1 MLISNVT
8 LRTCLSNA
16 AFSGG
21 VKVELPMASCMN
33 GIDPLHQKFNLKANV
48 VAGVSINVIA
58 IVGVWLNKNYITPQI
73 TQNDIETVRNPRH
86 ARHNKAIGT
95 AKAIPIVLLCYL
107 LCSGFMFI
115 LSRVKGMMSE
125 VVNTSFLTLNKSF
138 LGDNDGRFHAHQAV
152 KQMYIW
158 ICCFP
163 VHGFFVQAFCF
174 ALDKG
179 AWQHLK
185 NMIKFTFRM
194 NNV

>member
-1 MLISNVT
+1 
-8 LRTCLSNA
+8 
-16 AFSGG
+16 
-21 VKVELPMASCMN
+21 MASCID
-33 GIDPLHQKFNLKANV
+33 GIDPLHQKFNLKANA
-48 VAGVSINVIA
+48 VAGVFINVIA
-58 IVGVWLNKNYITPQI
+58 IVGVWLNKNYMTPQI

-115 LSRVKGMMSE
+115 LSRVKGMILE
-125 VVNTSFLTLNKSF
+125 VINTTSFLTSKKIL

-163 VHGFFVQAFCF
+163 VHGFVVQAFCV

-179 AWQHLK
+179 ARQHLK
-185 NMIKFTFRM
+185 KIIKLAFRM
-194 NNV
+194 NNE